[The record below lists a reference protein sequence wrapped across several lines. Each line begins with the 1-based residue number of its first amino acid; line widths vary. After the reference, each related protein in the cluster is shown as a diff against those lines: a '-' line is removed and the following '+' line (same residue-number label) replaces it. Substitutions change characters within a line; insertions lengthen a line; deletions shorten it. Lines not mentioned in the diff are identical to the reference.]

1 MTSGGTWLIA
11 VTCEVDC
18 AVTAV
23 ITQRTSI
30 SKSVK
35 TRTSRVS
42 PAPPLESV
50 PAITRTAGR
59 TVVASVTGVL
69 ASSVPKCDE
78 RHILVALALQC
89 PSGAPGAHAGSAAD
103 PYPPPVRKPGF
114 RAL

>member
-1 MTSGGTWLIA
+1 MTSGGTWWTA
-11 VTCEVDC
+11 VTREFDC

-23 ITQRTSI
+23 IAQRTSI

-59 TVVASVTGVL
+59 TLIASG
-69 ASSVPKCDE
+69 PECDE
-78 RHILVALALQC
+78 RHILVALALQR
-89 PSGAPGAHAGSAAD
+89 PSGAPGAYAGSAAEH
-103 PYPPPVRKPGF
+103 YARLVRKGGF
-114 RAL
+114 RALHGVDVDS